1 MVKAS
6 PSQTLNEA
14 LHQASFFLQQAGFEE
29 DLART
34 YWQMLFDWDL
44 TRVLRELHQIQPR
57 ERLLRFEDAVKRIMK
72 DEPIQ
77 YIAGFAYFMEDRFQV
92 SPACLIP
99 REETQ
104 GVVERGIAYLRN
116 RSQATILDL
125 GTGSGI
131 IAIEVK
137 KALPHAQVWASD
149 ISQEALDLAKENA
162 HAHQVEINFIRSDVF
177 DQFPAGLKFDLI
189 LSNPPY
195 ISYVDQGQMDASVKK
210 YEPKEALYADQGGLA
225 IYQRILD
232 QASRFLYPGG
242 QIIFEIGYQQA
253 DALDQLVRQH
263 DQFHLKAIDQDGWG
277 KDRYVQIAF
286 EKEL

>member
-14 LHQASFFLQQAGFEE
+14 LHQASFFLQQAGFEG
-29 DLART
+29 DMARV

-44 TRVLRELHQIQPR
+44 TRTLRELHQIQPT
-57 ERLLRFEDAVKRIMK
+57 ERLSRFEDAVKRIMK

-104 GVVERGIAYLRN
+104 GVVERGIVYLRN
-116 RSQATILDL
+116 RSQAKILDL

-195 ISYVDQGQMDASVKK
+195 ISYDDQGQMDASVKK

>member
-14 LHQASFFLQQAGFEE
+14 LHQASFFLQQAGFEG
-29 DLART
+29 DLARV

-44 TRVLRELHQIQPR
+44 TRTLRELHQIQPT
-57 ERLLRFEDAVKRIMK
+57 ERLSRFEDAVKRIMK

-104 GVVERGIAYLRN
+104 GVVERGVTYLRN
-116 RSQATILDL
+116 RPQAKILDL

-162 HAHQVEINFIRSDVF
+162 RSHHVEIDFIRSDVF

-195 ISYVDQGQMDASVKK
+195 ISYDDQDQMDASVKK

>member
-14 LHQASFFLQQAGFEE
+14 LHQASFFLQQAGFEGE
-29 DLART
+29 MARV

-44 TRVLRELHQIQPR
+44 TRTLRELHQIQPT
-57 ERLLRFEDAVKRIMK
+57 ERLSRFEDAVKRIMK

-137 KALPHAQVWASD
+137 KALPHVQVWASD

-162 HAHQVEINFIRSDVF
+162 HAHQVEINFIRSDIF
-177 DQFPAGLKFDLI
+177 DQFPAGLNFDLI

-195 ISYVDQGQMDASVKK
+195 ISYDDQDQMDASVKK
-210 YEPKEALYADQGGLA
+210 YEPKEALYAEQGGLA

-253 DALDQLVRQH
+253 DALDHMVRQH
-263 DQFHLKAIDQDGWG
+263 DQYHLKAIDQDGWG

>member
-14 LHQASFFLQQAGFEE
+14 LHQASFFLQQAGFEG
-29 DLART
+29 DMARV

-44 TRVLRELHQIQPR
+44 TRILRELHQIQPT
-57 ERLLRFEDAVKRIMK
+57 ERLSRFEDAVKRIMK

>member
-14 LHQASFFLQQAGFEE
+14 LHQASFFLQQAGFEGE
-29 DLART
+29 MARV

-44 TRVLRELHQIQPR
+44 TRTLRELHQIQPT
-57 ERLLRFEDAVKRIMK
+57 ERLSRFEDAIKRILK

-137 KALPHAQVWASD
+137 KALPHVQVWASD

-162 HAHQVEINFIRSDVF
+162 HAHQVEINFIRSDIF
-177 DQFPAGLKFDLI
+177 DQFPAGLNFDLI

-195 ISYVDQGQMDASVKK
+195 ISYDDQGQMDASVKK

-253 DALDQLVRQH
+253 DALDHMVRQH
-263 DQFHLKAIDQDGWG
+263 DQYHLKAIDQDGWG

>member
-14 LHQASFFLQQAGFEE
+14 LHQASFFLQQAGFEGE
-29 DLART
+29 MARV

-44 TRVLRELHQIQPR
+44 TRTLRELHQIQPT
-57 ERLLRFEDAVKRIMK
+57 ERLSRFEDAVKRILK

-104 GVVERGIAYLRN
+104 GVVERGISYLRN

-137 KALPHAQVWASD
+137 KALPHVQVWASD

-162 HAHQVEINFIRSDVF
+162 HAHQVEINFIRSDIF
-177 DQFPAGLKFDLI
+177 DQFPAGLNFDLI

-195 ISYVDQGQMDASVKK
+195 ISYDDQGQMDASVKK

-253 DALDQLVRQH
+253 DALDHMVRQH
-263 DQFHLKAIDQDGWG
+263 DQFHLKAIGQDGWG

-286 EKEL
+286 KKEL

>member
-14 LHQASFFLQQAGFEE
+14 LHQASFFLQQAGFEG
-29 DLART
+29 DMARV

-44 TRVLRELHQIQPR
+44 TRTLRELHQIQPT
-57 ERLLRFEDAVKRIMK
+57 ERLSRFEDAVKRIMK

-104 GVVERGIAYLRN
+104 GVVERGIVYLRN
-116 RSQATILDL
+116 RSQAKILDL

-195 ISYVDQGQMDASVKK
+195 ISYDDQGQMDASVKK
-210 YEPKEALYADQGGLA
+210 HEPKEALYADQGGLA
-225 IYQRILD
+225 IYQCILD

>member
-14 LHQASFFLQQAGFEE
+14 LHQASFFLQQAGFEG

-77 YIAGFAYFMEDRFQV
+77 YIAGFAYFMEDRFKV

-104 GVVERGIAYLRN
+104 GVVERGVTYLRN
-116 RSQATILDL
+116 RPQAKILDL

-162 HAHQVEINFIRSDVF
+162 HSHHVEIDFIRSDVF
-177 DQFPAGLKFDLI
+177 DRFPAGLKFDLI

-195 ISYVDQGQMDASVKK
+195 ISYDDQGQMDASVKK

-232 QASRFLYPGG
+232 QASRFLHSDS

-253 DALDQLVRQH
+253 DALDQLVRQQ
-263 DQFHLKAIDQDGWG
+263 DQFHLEAIDQDGWG

>member
-14 LHQASFFLQQAGFEE
+14 LHQASFFLQQAGFEGE
-29 DLART
+29 MARV

-44 TRVLRELHQIQPR
+44 TRTLRELHQIQPT
-57 ERLLRFEDAVKRIMK
+57 ERLSRFEDAVKRIMK

-137 KALPHAQVWASD
+137 KALPHVQVWASD

-162 HAHQVEINFIRSDVF
+162 YAHQVEINFIRSDIF
-177 DQFPAGLKFDLI
+177 DQFPAGLNFDLI

-195 ISYVDQGQMDASVKK
+195 ISYDDQDQMDASVKK

-232 QASRFLYPGG
+232 QASWFLYPGG

-253 DALDQLVRQH
+253 DALDHMVRQY
-263 DQFHLKAIDQDGWG
+263 DQYHLKAIDQDGWG